1 MAKTNG
7 VKEFL
12 LKHGLYIFMLIL
24 TGFGIV
30 MVYQTKVDANT
41 EGIEENET
49 EIKRVDA
56 KYPDKEWFDLKFD
69 VIDERMDRF
78 EDKLDGRATRNNF

>member
-7 VKEFL
+7 FKEFL
-12 LKHGLYIFMLIL
+12 LKHGLQILIIAL
-24 TGFGIV
+24 TGFSIV

-41 EGIEENET
+41 EGVKENKT

-56 KYPDKEWFDLKFD
+56 KYPSKEWFNLKFK

-78 EDKLDGRATRNNF
+78 EDKLDGKGTVSRF